1 MWLPLRGLWTGR
13 ATREPSLV
21 LQMPT
26 LGGGYLG
33 VDTENVLSGTV
44 VTIWACYFASFSGF

>member
-1 MWLPLRGLWTGR
+1 
-13 ATREPSLV
+13 
-21 LQMPT
+21 MPT

-44 VTIWACYFASFSGF
+44 VTIWARYFASFSGF